1 MKKKEHKRMA
11 RFAHFSLFAFMLM
24 LVSCSTHFT
33 TLQQEN
39 AKALVIYQLPED
51 RAFQMA
57 HWAITSS
64 FPSRKI
70 SEIEGPTRGYST
82 YFRIMLDTYTQ
93 QIMVFPAIG
102 TKESGEDIKGYY
114 FEVSGSG
121 TTVIGR
127 QKNVEMYEQLNKALA
142 DTGTGVVV
150 TNIRLTKYETEKKIS
165 IDGNQ
170 RQSQETITKSPADVL
185 RELNQLHRDGIITD
199 SDFEA
204 KKKEILQR
212 M

>member
-1 MKKKEHKRMA
+1 MPKL
-11 RFAHFSLFAFMLM
+11 AHGIIIL
-24 LVSCSTHFT
+24 LVWVLSGCSTHFT
-33 TLQQEN
+33 TLQKEN
-39 AKALVIYQLPED
+39 EKSSVIYQIPED

-64 FPSRKI
+64 FPNRKI
-70 SEIEGPTRGYST
+70 TEIEGPTRGYST
-82 YFRIMLDTYTQ
+82 YFRIMLDTYSQ
-93 QIMVFPAIG
+93 QVLVFPAIG

-142 DTGTGVVV
+142 ETGTGVIV
-150 TNIRLTKYETEKKIS
+150 TDVRLTKYETEKKIS
-165 IDGNQ
+165 TDGNQ
-170 RQSQETITKSPADVL
+170 HHSQGANEKSPADVL
-185 RELNQLHRDGIITD
+185 RELDQLHKDGII
-199 SDFEA
+199 SDAEFEA

>member
-1 MKKKEHKRMA
+1 MA
-11 RFAHFSLFAFMLM
+11 RSAHFFMIVLI
-24 LVSCSTHFT
+24 LILAGCSTHFT
-33 TLQQEN
+33 TLQQDN
-39 AKALVIYQLPED
+39 SKGSLIYQIPED

-64 FPSRKI
+64 FPNRKI
-70 SEIEGPTRGYST
+70 TEIEGPTRGYST
-82 YFRIMLDTYTQ
+82 YFRIMLDTYSQ
-93 QIMVFPAIG
+93 QVLVFPTIG

-142 DTGTGVVV
+142 NTGTGVVV
-150 TNIRLTKYETEKKIS
+150 TNVRLTKYETEKKIS
-165 IDGNQ
+165 TDGNQ
-170 RQSQETITKSPADVL
+170 RHSHEANPKYPADVL
-185 RELNQLHRDGIITD
+185 RELNQLHKDGII
-199 SDFEA
+199 SDAEFEA
-204 KKKEILQR
+204 KKKELLQR